1 MSHFLETNRALAEV
15 CDNNNVSFDTDG
27 AVIDRPRTSVGTM
40 REQHEN
46 DMDDNRRRAI
56 LV

>member
-27 AVIDRPRTSVGTM
+27 AVIDGPGMSVW
-40 REQHEN
+40 
-46 DMDDNRRRAI
+46 DDESAA
-56 LV
+56 